1 MQQIISCVIL
11 DRSLAEQMFAHARA
25 ENPNEACGILAGDS
39 GRPVQFYPATNAE
52 HSPTRYVVD
61 PKDQLRILNELHT
74 RGWDLLGIF
83 HSHTHTQAYPS
94 STDVSLAANWPDAIY
109 LIASL
114 QAEPPVLRAFRV
126 TDGEVAE
133 EELGYES

>member
-1 MQQIISCVIL
+1 
-11 DRSLAEQMFAHARA
+11 MFSHAKK
-25 ENPNEACGILAGDS
+25 ELPNEACGILAGDN
-39 GRPVQFYPATNAE
+39 GQVVKFFPAINAE

-61 PKDQLRILNELHT
+61 PQDQLRILNELHEC
-74 RGWDLLGIF
+74 GWDLLGIF

-114 QAEPPVLRAFRV
+114 QSDPPVLRAFRV
-126 TDGEVAE
+126 NDGQVTE
-133 EELGYES
+133 EELSCS